1 MPKALQIIRPK
12 ASNDTY
18 ASVVHSFGEANQ
30 DLRALAVESVRRS
43 FEIQSQFIN
52 QAYATYFSEL
62 AKLGRLLF
70 PGHSIFTPR
79 SPGQPH
85 ANLNEKKVPDR
96 HHNVSAD
103 AKVGHKTA
111 RQRSAAHSVAT
122 KRKTGSV
129 AKSRASAKRARAKK

>member
-1 MPKALQIIRPK
+1 MPKALQNIRQK

-18 ASVVHSFGEANQ
+18 ASVVQSFGEANQ

-43 FEIQSQFIN
+43 LEIQSQFN

-70 PGHSIFTPR
+70 PGYSIFTPR
-79 SPGQPH
+79 SPEQPH

-96 HHNVSAD
+96 HQDVSAE

-111 RQRSAAHSVAT
+111 RQRTVAHSVAT

-129 AKSRASAKRARAKK
+129 AKSPASAKRARAKK

>member
-1 MPKALQIIRPK
+1 MPKAPQNIRQE
-12 ASNDTY
+12 ASNDTN
-18 ASVVHSFGEANQ
+18 AAVVHSFGEANQ

-43 FEIQSQFIN
+43 FEIQSQFVN

-70 PGHSIFTPR
+70 PGYSIFTPR
-79 SPGQPH
+79 SPEQPH

-96 HHNVSAD
+96 HKDVSAE
-103 AKVGHKTA
+103 ANVGKTA
-111 RQRSAAHSVAT
+111 RQRTAAHSVAT

-129 AKSRASAKRARAKK
+129 AKRRPSAKRVRAKK

>member
-1 MPKALQIIRPK
+1 MPKALQDIRQK

-43 FEIQSQFIN
+43 FEIQSQFVN

-62 AKLGRLLF
+62 AKLGRLLL
-70 PGHSIFTPR
+70 PGSIFTPR
-79 SPGQPH
+79 SPEQSH
-85 ANLNEKKVPDR
+85 ANLNEKKVADR
-96 HHNVSAD
+96 HPDVSSE
-103 AKVGHKTA
+103 AKVGQKTA
-111 RQRSAAHSVAT
+111 RQRTAAHSVAT

-129 AKSRASAKRARAKK
+129 AKSRASAKRARGKK

>member
-1 MPKALQIIRPK
+1 MPKALQDIRQK

-43 FEIQSQFIN
+43 FEIQSQFVN

-70 PGHSIFTPR
+70 PGSIFTPR
-79 SPGQPH
+79 SPEQSH
-85 ANLNEKKVPDR
+85 ANRNGKKVADR
-96 HHNVSAD
+96 HQDVSSE
-103 AKVGHKTA
+103 AKVGQETA
-111 RQRSAAHSVAT
+111 RQRTAAHSVAT

-129 AKSRASAKRARAKK
+129 AKSRASAKRARGKK

>member
-1 MPKALQIIRPK
+1 MPKALQNISQK
-12 ASNDTY
+12 ASNDTH
-18 ASVVHSFGEANQ
+18 ASVVHSFGEANK
-30 DLRALAVESVRRS
+30 DLQALAVESVRRS
-43 FEIQSQFIN
+43 FEIQSQFVN

-70 PGHSIFTPR
+70 PGSRIVTPR
-79 SPGQPH
+79 SPEQPP

-96 HHNVSAD
+96 PQDVSAE

-111 RQRSAAHSVAT
+111 RQRTAAHSVAA

-129 AKSRASAKRARAKK
+129 AKSRARARAKK